1 MLIRNEEPKD
11 YPAVHRINSSAFTTP
26 AEAHLVDVLRKEA
39 YPTISLI
46 AEENGEPVGH
56 IMFSPVT
63 LSGDADRLI
72 MGLGPMAV
80 VPEQQRKRIGSTL
93 VRIGLEKCKQ
103 LGYGAVVVLGH
114 PWFYPRF
121 GFLPSLRFGIDS
133 EYDVPEEIFMVIE
146 LEPGYLQGASGTI
159 RYHPAFSGV

>member
-11 YPAVHRINSSAFTTP
+11 YLAVHRINASAFTTP
-26 AEAHLVDVLRKEA
+26 AEADLVDVLRKEA

-63 LSGDADRLI
+63 LSGDTDLLI

-80 VPEQQRKRIGSTL
+80 VSEQQSKGIGSTL